1 MKKANIRKVT
11 WIDRRTREKEIN
23 VKTANIR
30 YAKFYN
36 TETKETIEYRFDP
49 NLRTEDE
56 IIAMLRGLMHG
67 HEYSTYWVLEKVE
80 II

>member
-1 MKKANIRKVT
+1 MKKANIRYV
-11 WIDRRTREKEIN
+11 
-23 VKTANIR
+23 
-30 YAKFYN
+30 KFYN
-36 TETKETIEYRFDP
+36 TETKVSIECRFGMNP
-49 NLRTEDE
+49 RTEDE